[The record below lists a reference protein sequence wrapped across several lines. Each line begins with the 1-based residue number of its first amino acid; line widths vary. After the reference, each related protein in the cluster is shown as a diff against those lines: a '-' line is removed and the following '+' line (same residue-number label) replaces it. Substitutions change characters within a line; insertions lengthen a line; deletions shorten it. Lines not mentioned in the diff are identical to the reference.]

1 MKNKSI
7 YKREIHVKNTLR
19 VDDEGFVETK
29 KQKRQRKVNHI
40 EGLGVVLYIYNSK
53 SVWFKTLHIAK
64 Y

>member
-29 KQKRQRKVNHI
+29 K
-40 EGLGVVLYIYNSK
+40 
-53 SVWFKTLHIAK
+53 
-64 Y
+64 

>member
-29 KQKRQRKVNHI
+29 KQLETAEKGKPHRRSWC
-40 EGLGVVLYIYNSK
+40 GVVYI
-53 SVWFKTLHIAK
+53 
-64 Y
+64 